1 MKKAQHFPL
10 FLITDSL
17 FPFIQLLCCCKTYH
31 NKVLLTFF
39 LIPGGPDTNI
49 YSWGKYLNRDT
60 KITGENDITFD
71 KKEQDVRTF
80 ERNESKFLHFKQIH
94 F

>member
-1 MKKAQHFPL
+1 M
-10 FLITDSL
+10 
-17 FPFIQLLCCCKTYH
+17 
-31 NKVLLTFF
+31 LLTFF